1 MAGAWVLPSISADV
15 PLELTRGASATAFNG
30 SVFALEAHAAGVRLP
45 AGDFTT
51 VKETLR
57 QQLTAY
63 VSKHCDPQEPVK
75 LDFLL
80 DVEEDKIKLILHA
93 QDSLKVVELRGLIER
108 LEAFAKGLG
117 WFVYDAISKAG
128 DKYPIYDDSALR
140 YFCEL
145 LWFDPSLSDTEYAEE
160 QLEMNGEERNGR
172 TDNEVIEEFTAGYR
186 PSHLQETYIGNEWM
200 LGSHIFRDGQRVQ
213 VKKPRPMT
221 LRAVNRLLQLDMPAN
236 LRQVVIDALALREQV
251 MRKSQMVHSSKHG
264 PEGSDEYQ
272 GMPYGASCIAVW
284 KWTMFASEL
293 IGHFEEYEMNG
304 GESDTVHM
312 HFTADPSDAESV
324 KKLVRAF
331 KDVVAWHSA
340 VGRLLKHFDKP
351 KTTKG

>member
-1 MAGAWVLPSISADV
+1 M
-15 PLELTRGASATAFNG
+15 
-30 SVFALEAHAAGVRLP
+30 RLP

-80 DVEEDKIKLILHA
+80 DVEEDKIELILHA
-93 QDSLKVVELRGLIER
+93 QDSLEVVELRGLIER

-117 WFVYDAISKAG
+117 WFVYDVISKAG
-128 DKYPIYDDSALR
+128 GTYPIYDDAALL

-145 LWFDPSLSDTEYAEE
+145 LWFDPALSDTEYAEE

-172 TDNEVIEEFTAGYR
+172 TDDEVINDLTAGYR
-186 PSHLQETYIGNEWM
+186 PSHLLQGYGGHEWM
-200 LGSHIFRDGQRVQ
+200 LGIHTFKDGERVLAH
-213 VKKPRPMT
+213 KKPRVMP
-221 LRAVNRLLQLDMPAN
+221 LRQVNQLLQLEMPAD
-236 LRQVVIDALALREQV
+236 LRQVVIDALALRKQV
-251 MRKSQMVHSSKHG
+251 MRKGQTVHSSSHS
-264 PEGSDEYQ
+264 PEGSDDYR
-272 GMPYGASCIAVW
+272 GAPYGASCIAVW
-284 KWTMFASEL
+284 NWTMFAAEL
-293 IGHFEEYEMNG
+293 IGHFEECEMNG

-312 HFTADPSDAESV
+312 HFTADPSDAQSV

-340 VGRLLKHFDKP
+340 VGRVLKHFDKP
-351 KTTKG
+351 KAPKG

>member
-1 MAGAWVLPSISADV
+1 M
-15 PLELTRGASATAFNG
+15 
-30 SVFALEAHAAGVRLP
+30 RLP

-80 DVEEDKIKLILHA
+80 DVEEDKIELILHA
-93 QDSLKVVELRGLIER
+93 QDSLEVVELRGLIER

-117 WFVYDAISKAG
+117 WFVYDVISKAG
-128 DKYPIYDDSALR
+128 GKYPIYDDSALR

-145 LWFDPSLSDTEYAEE
+145 IWFDPDLSDTEYADE
-160 QLEMNGEERNGR
+160 QLDMNGEERNGR
-172 TDNEVIEEFTAGYR
+172 TDDEIIDEYTAGYR
-186 PSHLQETYIGNEWM
+186 PSHLLETYTGHEWM
-200 LGSHIFRDGQRVQ
+200 LGTHIIRDGKSVQ
-213 VKKPRPMT
+213 VRKKPRSMS
-221 LRAVNRLLQLDMPAN
+221 LRQINQLLQMEMPED
-236 LRQVVIDALALREQV
+236 LRQVVIDALALRKQI
-251 MRKSQMVHSSKHG
+251 MRKGQMVHASRHA

-272 GMPYGASCIAVW
+272 GTPYGASCIAVW
-284 KWTMFASEL
+284 NWTMFAAEL
-293 IGHFEEYEMNG
+293 IGHFEECEMNG

-331 KDVVAWHSA
+331 KDVVAWHCA
-340 VGRLLKHFDKP
+340 VGRLFKHFDKP
-351 KTTKG
+351 TTPKG